1 MACRVPKTTP
11 GSLTPPG
18 VPPLRVFRSGS
29 KRLRRGMTG
38 FVARTSIAL
47 LCATVSVSVHERSA
61 RAEATLADKAA
72 AQTLFDEGRKLM
84 AAGKFVEACPKLAES
99 QKLDPGVGTQFHLA
113 DCYERTDQTA
123 SAWAGFL
130 DAASAARSMGQA
142 DREKVAKERAAALA
156 PRLSKL
162 TITSSAVSLDGL
174 EIKRDGAA
182 VGRALWG
189 TAVPV
194 DPGSHLVEATAPGK
208 KPWRSTVKVEGD
220 KASVVVTVPALD
232 DAPVET
238 QATPSL
244 GASTDVP
251 ADGKSRR
258 TLALVVGGVGVVGL
272 GIGTVFALQAK
283 AKYDDSLPSCPTD
296 KNICSAQ
303 GVSLRDDA
311 RTAGNV
317 ATVAIGAGAAAL
329 VAGAILFLT
338 APSAGAERD
347 RPLTR
352 PSAEKPGAMLV
363 PSAGPGMARLT
374 VWGIY

>member
-1 MACRVPKTTP
+1 MTC
-11 GSLTPPG
+11 G
-18 VPPLRVFRSGS
+18 VRT
-29 KRLRRGMTG
+29 MTG

-47 LCATVSVSVHERSA
+47 FCATLSASVHERSA
-61 RAEATLADKAA
+61 RADATLADKAA

-84 AAGKFVEACPKLAES
+84 AAGKLTEACPKLAES

-113 DCYERTDQTA
+113 DCYERTGQTA

-162 TITSSAVSLDGL
+162 TITSSVVSLAGL

-194 DPGSHLVEATAPGK
+194 DPGSHMIEATAPGK
-208 KPWRSTVKVEGD
+208 KAWRSTVKVEGD
-220 KASVVVTVPALD
+220 NASVIVAVPALE

-244 GASTDVP
+244 GASTDLP
-251 ADGKSRR
+251 PEGKTRR
-258 TLALVVGGVGVVGL
+258 TIALVVGGVGVVGL
-272 GIGTVFALQAK
+272 GIGTAFALQAK

-338 APSAGAERD
+338 APSAGGEPD

-352 PSAEKPGAMLV
+352 PSRDKAGTVLMPIV
-363 PSAGPGMARLT
+363 GPGIAALT
-374 VWGIY
+374 VRGTY